1 MFAINE
7 GTIRIPS
14 AWKDE
19 SINVLT
25 TAQGNGT
32 GLSFTISRDTLPWG
46 MAFESF
52 AKKEIAA
59 IASSLKDHKQLELL
73 PMQVDGR
80 EAMLSEFSWSS
91 AQGPIHQCM
100 VLTAEQQRALIFTAS
115 MPGLISQ
122 EQKQQILALVETFRF
137 RSSDDTNA
145 AVVQ

>member
-1 MFAINE
+1 MFVINE
-7 GTIRIPS
+7 GTIQLPS
-14 AWKDE
+14 TWKDE

-46 MAFESF
+46 MAFDSF

-59 IASSLKDHKQLELL
+59 IASSLKDYQQLALE
-73 PMQVDGR
+73 PMQVDER
-80 EAMLSEFSWSS
+80 DAMLSEFSWSS

-100 VLTAEQQRALIFTAS
+100 VLTAREQRALIFTAS

-122 EQKQQILALVETFRF
+122 EQKQQILGLVATFQF
-137 RSSDDTNA
+137 RTDEDATEATAS
-145 AVVQ
+145 

>member
-7 GTIRIPS
+7 GTIQIPN

-59 IASSLKDHKQLELL
+59 IASNLKDYQQLQLE
-73 PMQVDGR
+73 PTQVDGR
-80 EAMLSEFSWSS
+80 EALLSEFSWSS

-100 VLTAEQQRALIFTAS
+100 VLTAKEQRALIFTAS
-115 MPGLISQ
+115 MPGLISH

-137 RSSDDTNA
+137 RTSEADAIS
-145 AVVQ
+145 Q

>member
-1 MFAINE
+1 MFFINE
-7 GTIRIPS
+7 GALQIPD

-19 SINVLT
+19 SINVLS

-46 MAFESF
+46 MSFDSF
-52 AKKEIAA
+52 AKKEIDA
-59 IASSLKDHKQLELL
+59 IAANLKEYQQIELV

-80 EAMLSEFSWSS
+80 EAMLSEFRWVS

-122 EQKQQILALVETFRF
+122 EQKQQILALIETFQF
-137 RSSDDTNA
+137 RVDANA
-145 AVVQ
+145 LEVAAS